1 MRVHV
6 RQDLIDNPKEILAW
20 HIFLLTGDTA
30 VAPAMTAGDIAP
42 ERTLPKERVQLVCL
56 AFVPLDQP
64 EKLQGDPLAESRVFG
79 ERFCSHAFIL
89 SFLIEYP
96 FRESPCP

>member
-1 MRVHV
+1 MHVCTVRLAPGEDDQEAMRVHV

-42 ERTLPKERVQLVCL
+42 ERTLPKERTQ
-56 AFVPLDQP
+56 A
-64 EKLQGDPLAESRVFG
+64 VFG
-79 ERFCSHAFIL
+79 HRTLMER
-89 SFLIEYP
+89 
-96 FRESPCP
+96 REEP

>member
-79 ERFCSHAFIL
+79 DGAGCHKPIL
-89 SFLIEYP
+89 VFP
-96 FRESPCP
+96 CGSPALASPGL